1 MTGSVEARVTIARD
15 DLVRNARLIEARA
28 SDPDAELARLMLVRR
43 FIAASFELT
52 RTLRT
57 QTQCALVNHCG
68 TAGMRSLAE
77 ATEALY
83 DALAEYAARCREVA
97 AEAGTGKTYLPVTR
111 RVAVPAG
118 CPGDAGPLTV
128 HSQAFVEVL
137 DG

>member
-1 MTGSVEARVTIARD
+1 MRSMAEARVTIARD
-15 DLVRNARLIEARA
+15 DLVTNARLIETRA

-57 QTQCALVNHCG
+57 QTQCALVNHYG
-68 TAGMRSLAE
+68 TAGTRSLEE

-97 AEAGTGKTYLPVTR
+97 AEAGTGRNYLPDTR
-111 RVAVPAG
+111 RLAVPAG
-118 CPGDAGPLTV
+118 SPGEAGPLTV